1 MQFFK
6 IIRTIVAFFLMCGA
20 LAPRAFAQAPYP
32 NRQLQLIVPFPAG
45 GPTDIVARLYAQQ
58 LAKLAGQPVV
68 VENVNGAAGIIGT
81 QNAARA
87 EPNGYTILFSTAST
101 GVINQVIM
109 KNLPYDFQKD
119 FLMIALIANAPHL
132 LVVNANLPIKNLTE
146 LIALAKQNPGKL
158 SFASAGA
165 GSIVQMGGELF
176 KYQSGIDILH
186 VPYKG
191 GAPATMAV
199 LKGEVDLIV
208 NDLSTFKAQIEDG
221 KLRAL
226 AVAHTSRLKPLPQ
239 VPTFI
244 ELGMPEMVSSS
255 WWGIAVPVKTSADIQ
270 AKLRAWNDII
280 ITNPDYVARL
290 ADMAIEP
297 LLMTPEQTQ
306 QFLQDE
312 LKKWQAVAT
321 RANIQLD

>member
-1 MQFFK
+1 MTYFK
-6 IIRTIVAFFLMCGA
+6 IIQAIIAFFLAWSA
-20 LAPRAFAQAPYP
+20 LAPIAFAQASYP
-32 NRQLQLIVPFPAG
+32 SRQLQLIVPFPAG

-58 LAKLAGQPVV
+58 LSKLAGQPVI
-68 VENVNGAAGIIGT
+68 VENVSGAAGIIGT

-119 FLMIALIANAPHL
+119 FSMIALIANAPHL
-132 LVVNANLPIKNLTE
+132 LVVNANLPVKNLAE

-270 AKLRAWNDII
+270 AKLRAWNDTII
-280 ITNPDYVARL
+280 ANPEYVARL

-297 LLMTPEQTQ
+297 LQMTPAQTQ

-321 RANIQLD
+321 RANIQID

>member
-1 MQFFK
+1 MKYFK
-6 IIRTIVAFFLMCGA
+6 ITQAIIAFFLVCGA
-20 LAPRAFAQAPYP
+20 SVPIAFAQAPYP

-58 LAKLAGQPVV
+58 LSKLAGQPVV
-68 VENVNGAAGIIGT
+68 VENVSGAAGIIGT

-119 FLMIALIANAPHL
+119 FSMIALIANAPHL
-132 LVVNANLPIKNLTE
+132 LVVNANLPVKNLAE

-226 AVAHTSRLKPLPQ
+226 AAAHTSRLKPIPQ

-280 ITNPDYVARL
+280 IANPDYVARL

-297 LLMTPEQTQ
+297 LQMTPTQTQ
-306 QFLQDE
+306 QFLQSE
-312 LKKWQAVAT
+312 LKKWQAVAA

>member
-1 MQFFK
+1 MKYFK
-6 IIRTIVAFFLMCGA
+6 ITRTIVTFFLTCGA
-20 LAPRAFAQAPYP
+20 LAPIAFAQAPYP

-58 LAKLAGQPVV
+58 LSKLAGQPVV
-68 VENVNGAAGIIGT
+68 VENVSGAAGIIGT

-119 FLMIALIANAPHL
+119 FSMIALIANAPHL
-132 LVVNANLPIKNLTE
+132 LVVNANLPVKNLAE

-226 AVAHTSRLKPLPQ
+226 AVAHTSRLKPIPQ

-280 ITNPDYVARL
+280 IANPDYVARL

-297 LLMTPEQTQ
+297 LQMTPTQTQ
-306 QFLQDE
+306 QFLQSE
-312 LKKWQAVAT
+312 LKKWQAVAA

>member
-1 MQFFK
+1 MTYFK
-6 IIRTIVAFFLMCGA
+6 IIHVIVTFFLACGA
-20 LAPRAFAQAPYP
+20 VAPSAFAQAPYP

-58 LAKLAGQPVV
+58 LSKLAGQPVV
-68 VENVNGAAGIIGT
+68 VENVSGAAGIIGT

-119 FLMIALIANAPHL
+119 FSMIALIANAPHL
-132 LVVNANLPIKNLTE
+132 LVVNANLPIKNLNE

-208 NDLSTFKAQIEDG
+208 NDFSTFKAQMEDG

-255 WWGIAVPVKTSADIQ
+255 WWGIAVPVKTAADIQ
-270 AKLRAWNDII
+270 AKLRAWNNII
-280 ITNPDYVARL
+280 IANPDYVARL
-290 ADMAIEP
+290 AEMAIEP
-297 LLMTPEQTQ
+297 LIMTPEQTQ
-306 QFLQDE
+306 QFLQAE
-312 LKKWQAVAT
+312 LKKWQAVAA

>member
-1 MQFFK
+1 MQYFK
-6 IIRTIVAFFLMCGA
+6 IIRTIVAFFIACSA
-20 LAPRAFAQAPYP
+20 VVPSAFAQAPYP

-58 LAKLAGQPVV
+58 LSTLASQPVV
-68 VENVNGAAGIIGT
+68 VENVSGAAGIIGT

-87 EPNGYTILFSTAST
+87 EANGYTILFSTAST

-109 KNLPYDFQKD
+109 KNLPYNFQKD
-119 FLMIALIANAPHL
+119 FSMIALIANAPHL
-132 LVVNANLPIKNLTE
+132 LVVNANLPIKNLNE

-270 AKLRAWNDII
+270 AKLRAWNNII
-280 ITNPDYVARL
+280 IANPDYVARL

>member
-1 MQFFK
+1 MQFFI
-6 IIRTIVAFFLMCGA
+6 IIRTVVAFFLMCGA
-20 LAPRAFAQAPYP
+20 LAPRAFAQAHYP
-32 NRQLQLIVPFPAG
+32 DRQLQLIVPFPAG
-45 GPTDIVARLYAQQ
+45 GPTDFVARLYAQQ
-58 LAKLAGQPVV
+58 LAKLAGQPVI
-68 VENVNGAAGIIGT
+68 VENVSGAAGIIGT

-101 GVINQVIM
+101 GVINQVVM

-119 FLMIALIANAPHL
+119 FSVIALIANAPHL
-132 LVVNANLPIKNLTE
+132 LVVNANLPVKNLTD

-199 LKGEVDLIV
+199 LKGEVDFIV

-239 VPTFI
+239 VSTFI

-255 WWGIAVPVKTSADIQ
+255 WWGIAVPVKTAADIQ
-270 AKLRAWNDII
+270 AKLRAWNNII
-280 ITNPDYVARL
+280 IANPDYVARL

-321 RANIQLD
+321 LANIQLD

>member
-1 MQFFK
+1 MTYFK
-6 IIRTIVAFFLMCGA
+6 IIQAVIALFLTYGV
-20 LAPRAFAQAPYP
+20 LAPSAFAQTPYP

-58 LAKLAGQPVV
+58 LSKLAGQPVV
-68 VENVNGAAGIIGT
+68 VENVSGAAGIIGT

-119 FLMIALIANAPHL
+119 FSMIALIANAPHL
-132 LVVNANLPIKNLTE
+132 LVVNANLPVKNLAE

-244 ELGMPEMVSSS
+244 ELDMPEMVSSS

-270 AKLRAWNDII
+270 AKLRAWNNII
-280 ITNPDYVARL
+280 IANPDYVARL

-297 LLMTPEQTQ
+297 LQMTTAQTQ

-312 LKKWQAVAT
+312 LKKWQAVAA
-321 RANIQLD
+321 RANIQID

>member
-1 MQFFK
+1 MQYFK
-6 IIRTIVAFFLMCGA
+6 IIRTIVMFFLTCSA
-20 LAPRAFAQAPYP
+20 LAPSAFAQTPYP

-58 LAKLAGQPVV
+58 LSKLAGQPVV
-68 VENVNGAAGIIGT
+68 VENVSGAAGIIGT

-119 FLMIALIANAPHL
+119 FSMIALIANAPHL
-132 LVVNANLPIKNLTE
+132 LVVNANLPTKNLAD

-270 AKLRAWNDII
+270 AKLRVWNNII
-280 ITNPDYVARL
+280 IANPDYVARL

-297 LLMTPEQTQ
+297 LQMTPAQTQ

>member
-1 MQFFK
+1 MQYFK
-6 IIRTIVAFFLMCGA
+6 IIRTIVAFFIACSA
-20 LAPRAFAQAPYP
+20 VVPSAFAQAPYP

-58 LAKLAGQPVV
+58 LSTLASQPVV
-68 VENVNGAAGIIGT
+68 VENVSGAAGIIGT

-109 KNLPYDFQKD
+109 KNLPYNFQKD
-119 FLMIALIANAPHL
+119 FSMIALIANAPHL

-221 KLRAL
+221 KLRTL

-270 AKLRAWNDII
+270 AKLRAWNNII
-280 ITNPDYVARL
+280 IANPDYVARL

-306 QFLQDE
+306 QFLQNE
-312 LKKWQAVAT
+312 LKKWQAVAA

>member
-68 VENVNGAAGIIGT
+68 VENVSGAAGIIST

>member
-1 MQFFK
+1 MTYFK
-6 IIRTIVAFFLMCGA
+6 IIHVIVTFFLACGA
-20 LAPRAFAQAPYP
+20 VAPSAFAQAPYP

-58 LAKLAGQPVV
+58 LSKLAGQPVV
-68 VENVNGAAGIIGT
+68 VENVSGASGIIGT

-119 FLMIALIANAPHL
+119 FSMIALIANAPHL
-132 LVVNANLPIKNLTE
+132 LVVNANLPIKNLNE

-255 WWGIAVPVKTSADIQ
+255 WWGIAVPVKTAADIQ
-270 AKLRAWNDII
+270 AKLRAWNNII
-280 ITNPDYVARL
+280 IANPDYVARL

-297 LLMTPEQTQ
+297 LIMTPEQTQ
-306 QFLQDE
+306 QFLQAE
-312 LKKWQAVAT
+312 LKKWQAVAA

>member
-1 MQFFK
+1 MTYFK
-6 IIRTIVAFFLMCGA
+6 IIQAIIAFFLAWSA
-20 LAPRAFAQAPYP
+20 LAPIAFAQASYP
-32 NRQLQLIVPFPAG
+32 SRQLQLIVPFPAG

-58 LAKLAGQPVV
+58 LSKLAGQPVI
-68 VENVNGAAGIIGT
+68 VENVSGAAGIIGT

-101 GVINQVIM
+101 GMINQVIM

-119 FLMIALIANAPHL
+119 FSMIALIANAPHL
-132 LVVNANLPIKNLTE
+132 LVVNANLPIKNLAD

-280 ITNPDYVARL
+280 IANPEYVARL

-297 LLMTPEQTQ
+297 LQMTPEQTQ

-321 RANIQLD
+321 RANIQID

>member
-1 MQFFK
+1 MKYFK
-6 IIRTIVAFFLMCGA
+6 IIRTIGVFFLTCGA
-20 LAPRAFAQAPYP
+20 LAPNAFAQAPYP

-58 LAKLAGQPVV
+58 LSKLAGQPVV
-68 VENVNGAAGIIGT
+68 VENVSGAAGIIGT

-109 KNLPYDFQKD
+109 KNLPYNFQKD
-119 FLMIALIANAPHL
+119 FSMIALIANAPHL
-132 LVVNANLPIKNLTE
+132 LVVNANLPIKNLAD

-244 ELGMPEMVSSS
+244 ELGMPDMVSSS

-280 ITNPDYVARL
+280 IANPDYVARL
-290 ADMAIEP
+290 AEMAIEP
-297 LLMTPEQTQ
+297 LIMTPEQTQ
-306 QFLQDE
+306 QFLQAE
-312 LKKWQAVAT
+312 LKKWQAVAA

>member
-1 MQFFK
+1 MKYFK
-6 IIRTIVAFFLMCGA
+6 ITQAIIAFFLLCGA
-20 LAPRAFAQAPYP
+20 SAPIAFAQAPYP

-58 LAKLAGQPVV
+58 LSKLASQPVV
-68 VENVNGAAGIIGT
+68 VENVSGAAGIIGT

-119 FLMIALIANAPHL
+119 FSMIALIANAPHL
-132 LVVNANLPIKNLTE
+132 LVINANLPVKNLAE

-244 ELGMPEMVSSS
+244 ELGMPDMVSSS

-280 ITNPDYVARL
+280 IANPDYVARL

-297 LLMTPEQTQ
+297 LQMTPTQTQ
-306 QFLQDE
+306 QFLQSE
-312 LKKWQAVAT
+312 LKKWQAVAA

>member
-1 MQFFK
+1 MKYFK
-6 IIRTIVAFFLMCGA
+6 IIRTVLTFFLTCGA
-20 LAPRAFAQAPYP
+20 LAPNAFAQAPYP

-58 LAKLAGQPVV
+58 LSKLAGQPVI
-68 VENVNGAAGIIGT
+68 VENVSGAAGIIGT

-109 KNLPYDFQKD
+109 KNLPYNFQKD
-119 FLMIALIANAPHL
+119 FSMIALIANAPHL
-132 LVVNANLPIKNLTE
+132 LVVNANLPVKNLTE
-146 LIALAKQNPGKL
+146 LIALAKQTPGKL

-244 ELGMPEMVSSS
+244 ELGMPDMVSSS
-255 WWGIAVPVKTSADIQ
+255 WWGIAVPVKTSSDIQ

-280 ITNPDYVARL
+280 IANPDYVARL
-290 ADMAIEP
+290 AEMAIEP
-297 LLMTPEQTQ
+297 LIMTPEQTQ
-306 QFLQDE
+306 QFLQGE
-312 LKKWQAVAT
+312 LKKWQAVAA

>member
-1 MQFFK
+1 MQYFK
-6 IIRTIVAFFLMCGA
+6 IIRTIVTFFLTCSA
-20 LAPRAFAQAPYP
+20 LAPSAFAQTPYP

-58 LAKLAGQPVV
+58 LSKLAGQPVV
-68 VENVNGAAGIIGT
+68 VENVSGAAGIIGT

-119 FLMIALIANAPHL
+119 FSMIALIANAPHL
-132 LVVNANLPIKNLTE
+132 LVVNANLPIKNLAE

-270 AKLRAWNDII
+270 AKLRVWNNII
-280 ITNPDYVARL
+280 IANPDYVARL